1 VRLKAQAT
9 KKRTFH
15 TRKAYILQKDRRV
28 QSKEGQTLVCTR
40 FSQTIAQQH
49 FMPNSENSSMTKP
62 QERARVYA
70 ISLFPAL
77 SIPTRMRSESH
88 YSGKGVC
95 IAMIDSGFVTHPD
108 LTKPENRIV
117 RYYDAVKKEEDALPP
132 EKPEFYSWHGTMTA
146 CTAAGNGFLSRKLYS
161 SLAYNANLVLVRTMD
176 DKGSIPTARI
186 AHALDWCLE
195 NAKKYGINII
205 NLSVYADEID
215 TSLEHPVTSRVE
227 EAVRRGIVVVAASGN
242 NPRVPLYPPAC
253 APSAIT
259 VGGLDDKNNM
269 LEDDSLYQ
277 SSFGRTPEG
286 IVKPEVIAPAIWLPA
301 PILPNTPTH
310 EEASALSAL
319 DNMLDDM
326 LLKTLPLIITKT
338 NLPLELLRSSNV
350 EEIRGKIVERLTTE
364 KIISPNYKHVDG
376 TSFAAPIVCSVIAQM
391 LEANDR
397 LSPAKIKEILTQTA
411 KNLPNYPS
419 EPQGFGMVQATAAV
433 EMAAQ
438 ATL

>member
-1 VRLKAQAT
+1 
-9 KKRTFH
+9 
-15 TRKAYILQKDRRV
+15 
-28 QSKEGQTLVCTR
+28 
-40 FSQTIAQQH
+40 
-49 FMPNSENSSMTKP
+49 MPNSENSSMTKP

>member
-1 VRLKAQAT
+1 MSTFEAT
-9 KKRTFH
+9 S
-15 TRKAYILQKDRRV
+15 V
-28 QSKEGQTLVCTR
+28 
-40 FSQTIAQQH
+40 
-49 FMPNSENSSMTKP
+49 TKT

-186 AHALDWCLE
+186 AHALDWCLA

-326 LLKTLPLIITKT
+326 LMKTLPLLITKT

-397 LSPAKIKEILTQTA
+397 LTPAKIKEILTQTA

-433 EMAAQ
+433 EMAAK